1 MTYAFRRIRGF
12 VGDKSAATSI
22 EYAIMASGIA
32 VVIVVAVQS
41 LGTTVNSLFVSVAGL
56 F

>member
-1 MTYAFRRIRGF
+1 MLCRIRGF
-12 VGDKSAATSI
+12 FAAESAATSI

-32 VVIVVAVQS
+32 VAIVVAVQS
-41 LGTTVNSLFVSVAGL
+41 LGSTVNSLFVSVTAL